1 MTDKNLDSI
10 IGKCEKR
17 RIVFIMEEFVKQSWL
32 YDFYGDLL
40 TDHQK
45 EIYEAYVMENLSLA
59 EIAQEYDISRQSVFD
74 LIKRVDN
81 TLNEYEEKLHLVERF
96 IEIKEKVKE
105 IENCKNLEEARKMAE
120 NIIELL

>member
-1 MTDKNLDSI
+1 
-10 IGKCEKR
+10 
-17 RIVFIMEEFVKQSWL
+17 MEEFVKQSWL

-59 EIAQEYDISRQSVFD
+59 EIAQEYEISRQSVFD

-96 IEIKEKVKE
+96 LEIKEKVKE
-105 IENCKNLEEARKMAE
+105 IENCKNLEEARAMAE

>member
-1 MTDKNLDSI
+1 
-10 IGKCEKR
+10 
-17 RIVFIMEEFVKQSWL
+17 MEEFVKQSWL

-40 TDHQK
+40 TDRQK

-59 EIAQEYDISRQSVFD
+59 EIAQEYEISRQSVFD

-81 TLNEYEEKLHLVERF
+81 TLNEYEEKLHLVKKF

-105 IENCKNLEEARKMAE
+105 IEGCTNLEEARKMAE
-120 NIIELL
+120 NILELL

>member
-1 MTDKNLDSI
+1 MTDIKADSM
-10 IGKCEKR
+10 IGRCEKR
-17 RIVFIMEEFVKQSWL
+17 RMKFIMEEFVKQSWL

-96 IEIKEKVKE
+96 MEIKEKVKE

>member
-1 MTDKNLDSI
+1 
-10 IGKCEKR
+10 
-17 RIVFIMEEFVKQSWL
+17 MEEFVKQSWL

-45 EIYEAYVMENLSLA
+45 EIYEAYVMENLSLV

-81 TLNEYEEKLHLVERF
+81 ALNEYEEKLHLVERF